1 MRAGLITGLLLLC
14 VVIAVGAHFGKG
26 EEFAKL
32 VQAAKPQWLG
42 VALILQAATYVCAGA
57 VWSRALARQ
66 GHHRPLL
73 QMVRLGIVKVFMDQA
88 VPSAGISGNVLVARG
103 LGRRGM
109 SHRNAVATVLA
120 GLISFYIANGLAVAG
135 TLVILWVTGRVSR
148 FIAILATVFT
158 IVLAVFLSGLLW
170 VTRGRKWVPRW
181 IRKIG
186 PLKTFLS
193 AVGDHPPHVVRDSAF
208 FTEAAALQLALI
220 ALDAA
225 TLWAVLQS
233 LGATIPAVG
242 VFASYTMASVVA
254 MLSLLPGGLGTFD
267 GTAIA
272 MLRAF
277 RVPIEAAVAATVLL
291 RGFTFILP
299 LVPGFWLAR
308 SEAVK

>member
-14 VVIAVGAHFGKG
+14 VVIAVGAHFGRG

-32 VQAAKPQWLG
+32 VQAAEPRWLG
-42 VALILQAATYVCAGA
+42 VALVLQGATYLCAGA
-57 VWSRALARQ
+57 VWYRALARQ

-120 GLISFYIANGLAVAG
+120 GLISFYIANGLALAG

-170 VTRGRKWVPRW
+170 VTRGRKWIPRW

-233 LGATIPAVG
+233 LGATIRQWECSRRIPWRLWWRCCRCYRVG
-242 VFASYTMASVVA
+242 WGHSM
-254 MLSLLPGGLGTFD
+254 GRR
-267 GTAIA
+267 
-272 MLRAF
+272 LRC
-277 RVPIEAAVAATVLL
+277 
-291 RGFTFILP
+291 
-299 LVPGFWLAR
+299 
-308 SEAVK
+308 